1 MENHGIKMKG
11 KYFMEEVSAPAVD
24 PGSSNKRIVYNVS
37 PSINGAT
44 DQYGQFK
51 MFFHNDSKWLR
62 PLCGNITDGPDIDNS
77 RDLGSASFRFK
88 SMYAADFYGQVR
100 YS

>member
-1 MENHGIKMKG
+1 MKG
-11 KYFMEEVSAPAVD
+11 KYFMEQVAAPAA
-24 PGSSNKRIVYNVS
+24 GASNERRLAYNVS

-44 DQYGQFK
+44 DQFGEYK

-62 PLCGNITDGPDIDNS
+62 PLCGNVNDGPDVDNT
-77 RDLGSASFRFK
+77 RQLGSASYRFFAI
-88 SMYAADFYGQVR
+88 YAADFFGQVR

>member
-11 KYFMEEVSAPAVD
+11 KYFMEEVSAPTAA
-24 PGSSNKRIVYNVS
+24 SSNEKRMAYNIS
-37 PSINGAT
+37 SSINGST

-62 PLCGNITDGPDIDNS
+62 PLCGNINDGPDIDNS
-77 RDLGSASFRFK
+77 RSLGTPSYRFSAI
-88 SMYAADFYGQVR
+88 YATNFYGAVR

>member
-11 KYFMEEVSAPAVD
+11 KYFMEEVAAPTAD
-24 PGSSNKRIVYNVS
+24 STNQKRIVYNVS

-44 DQYGQFK
+44 DQFGQFK

-62 PLCGNITDGPDIDNS
+62 PLCGNISDGPDIDNA
-77 RDLGSASFRFK
+77 RQLGSATYRF
-88 SMYAADFYGQVR
+88 SAIYATNFYGAVR